1 VRWPVLALFALAI
14 ACSDPRGAAPAAAR
28 PTPPS
33 IEPLETLEVIT
44 GGARGDEA
52 LPIVLA
58 LHGRGDRPERFRRI
72 FEGFTPRA
80 RVVLLRAP
88 IVEHD
93 GLAWFTFPEED
104 TWTHVAREVTTLAE
118 RTIATLDAL
127 EGREASRAPVVV
139 TGFSQGA
146 MIVYTLA
153 LAHPDRFALF
163 APVSGVLVR
172 GTVPADRT
180 TPPQAPRVVAF
191 HGTRDPII
199 PIEAGRESIEEMRAL
214 GVSVELREHD
224 AVHWID
230 GALQR
235 DLQALIGEAITR

>member
-1 VRWPVLALFALAI
+1 MRWLVLALFALAI
-14 ACSDPRGAAPAAAR
+14 ACGDPRGAAPAPAP

-33 IEPLETLEVIT
+33 LEPLETLEVIT
-44 GGARGDEA
+44 GGASETDA
-52 LPIVLA
+52 LPVVLA

-88 IVEHD
+88 IVEDD
-93 GLAWFTFPEED
+93 GLAWFTFPERD
-104 TWTHVAREVTTLAE
+104 TWTHVAREVSQLAE
-118 RTIATLDAL
+118 RTIATL
-127 EGREASRAPVVV
+127 EAIEARHGVHGVPVV

-153 LAHPDRFALF
+153 LRHPARFALF

-172 GTVPADRT
+172 GTVPAGRAPAPT
-180 TPPQAPRVVAF
+180 PRVVAF

-199 PIEAGRESIEEMRAL
+199 PLEAERESIEDMRAL
-214 GVSVELREHD
+214 GVPAELREHD

-235 DLQALIGEAITR
+235 DLQAVIGEAIAP

>member
-1 VRWPVLALFALAI
+1 VRWCVLALFVLAI
-14 ACSDPRGAAPAAAR
+14 ACGDPRGAAPAPAS
-28 PTPPS
+28 PS
-33 IEPLETLEVIT
+33 APDVEALERLEVIT
-44 GGARGDEA
+44 GGANESDR
-52 LPIVLA
+52 LPVVIA

-93 GLAWFTFPEED
+93 GLAWFTFPERD
-104 TWTHVAREVTTLAE
+104 TWAHVAREVSLMAE
-118 RTIATLDAL
+118 RTIATL
-127 EGREASRAPVVV
+127 EATEARQGVRGAPVV

-146 MIVYTLA
+146 MIVYALA
-153 LAHPDRFALF
+153 LRHPARFALF

-172 GTVPADRT
+172 GTIPLDRRPP
-180 TPPQAPRVVAF
+180 TPTPRVVAF

-199 PIEAGRESIEEMRAL
+199 PIDADRESIEEMRTL
-214 GVSVELREHD
+214 GVPVERREHD

-230 GALQR
+230 GALQA
-235 DLQALIGEAITR
+235 DLQALIGETIAH

>member
-1 VRWPVLALFALAI
+1 MRWLVLALFALAV
-14 ACSDPRGAAPAAAR
+14 ACGDPRGASPAPAS

-33 IEPLETLEVIT
+33 IEPLETVEVIT
-44 GGARGDEA
+44 GGASESDA
-52 LPIVLA
+52 LPVVLA

-93 GLAWFTFPEED
+93 GLAWFTFPERD
-104 TWTHVAREVTTLAE
+104 TWAHVAREVSMLAE
-118 RTIATLDAL
+118 RTVATLDAI
-127 EGREASRAPVVV
+127 EARHGVHGAPVV

-146 MIVYTLA
+146 MIVYALA
-153 LAHPDRFALF
+153 LRHPARFALF

-172 GTVPADRT
+172 GTVPADRRAP
-180 TPPQAPRVVAF
+180 TPTPRVVAF

-199 PIEAGRESIEEMRAL
+199 PIDADRESIEEMRAL
-214 GVSVELREHD
+214 GVPVELREHD

-230 GALQR
+230 GSLQA
-235 DLQALIGEAITR
+235 DLQALIGETIVR